1 MEDRVSRIEEEKNR
15 LAWENNELGD
25 DILEMRCHYMKYNLV
40 FAGIPEPS
48 NIKEENTEEVV
59 KTFIGRKLEIYPT
72 TIPFQNVH
80 RLRKRP
86 DGKPRSIVARFT
98 RFDDHEKV
106 RRAASEKLKNKA
118 HVSVYQQYP
127 MEISVRRKQLLPRL
141 NDALKNGDRARLLND
156 KLFINGR
163 PPPPGPPV
171 EIRFNDRPRP
181 QYHHC
186 LKNPHR
192 DQDRETT
199 TGAVMIPVY

>member
-1 MEDRVSRIEEEKNR
+1 M
-15 LAWENNELGD
+15 
-25 DILEMRCHYMKYNLV
+25 DILKWYGGGVNFKLPTNKRLYHFFSIFFFNVTRFWDSRNYQVIQSL
-40 FAGIPEPS
+40 
-48 NIKEENTEEVV
+48 
-59 KTFIGRKLEIYPT
+59 IGRELEIDPT

-127 MEISVRRKQLLPRL
+127 MEISVRRKQLLPRF
-141 NDALKNGDRARLLND
+141 NDAFKNEDRARLLND
-156 KLFINGR
+156 KLFINGQLINSQ

-181 QYHHC
+181 QYHYSFDESTSR
-186 LKNPHR
+186 PR
-192 DQDRETT
+192 
-199 TGAVMIPVY
+199 

>member
-1 MEDRVSRIEEEKNR
+1 M
-15 LAWENNELGD
+15 
-25 DILEMRCHYMKYNLV
+25 
-40 FAGIPEPS
+40 
-48 NIKEENTEEVV
+48 V
-59 KTFIGRKLEIYPT
+59 KSFIGRELEIDPT

-127 MEISVRRKQLLPRL
+127 MEISVRRKQLLPRF
-141 NDALKNGDRARLLND
+141 NDAFKNGDRARLLND
-156 KLFINGR
+156 KLFINGQLINGR

-181 QYHHC
+181 QYHHSFDEST
-186 LKNPHR
+186 PR
-192 DQDRETT
+192 PR
-199 TGAVMIPVY
+199 